1 MPTQRLRKAPA
12 SKPSGARP
20 QGAQAATLVVVESPA
35 KAKSIQKM
43 LGPGYEVRASL
54 GHVADLPER
63 ELGVDVARDFAPTY
77 EVKREKKR
85 VVEELKRAAQGK
97 RLLIATDPD
106 REGEAI
112 GWHVARLLGRDPKEP
127 LRVEFHEITPK
138 VVRQA
143 VERPRPIDQN
153 LVDAQQARRVLDRL
167 VGYNLSPLLSLEFR
181 KRALSA
187 GRVQSVALRLVVER
201 EEAIEAFQREEYW
214 TLEGLFE
221 VQGKTFPALLHEV
234 DGQRLWTGQG
244 EKEGKVHLENEAQA
258 LALAEKVRFFPYRV
272 AQVEVKERRKSP
284 PPPFTTST
292 LQQAAST
299 RLGYTASRTMRI
311 AQRLYEGVDLPEGT
325 VGLITYMRTDSVRVS
340 PEAVAQAR
348 EVIGEVFGSEYLPE
362 APRAYRN
369 RREGVQDAHEAIRP
383 TDPRRTPE
391 QVRKHLSE
399 EEYRLYDLIWRRFLA
414 SQMKDALY
422 EQTVVLLESQ
432 GGKPRFTFRA
442 AGSVLRFEGYLKAW
456 GREGEALPAGQT
468 HWREPEE
475 EEEAPPV
482 PAVPQGAEA
491 RLQLVRPEQHF
502 TEPPPRYTD
511 ATLVKTLEELGIGRP
526 STYAPTLET
535 LEKRGYVERKGRTLL
550 PTPLG
555 RQVVR
560 YLKERFPRVVAYEFT
575 AQMEEGLDQVEE
587 GKVPWPKVVWEFY
600 EPFLEELSQVP
611 KKTCPRCGRPLEL
624 KVSRFGQFLGCTGYP
639 ECTYT
644 EPLEKKEAE
653 PIGEACP
660 KCGRPLMRKEGRYGS
675 FIACSGYPQCDYTRD
690 DGNPTGQACPK
701 CGGRVLEKRSKR
713 GKPYYKCENSACD
726 FLSFHPLLEQTC
738 PSCGWP
744 LVKKGEGAC
753 INPACPAHDP
763 KLIPPPRAQEPS
775 AAKGRGSARG
785 GAASG
790 ASRRTGKKPKG
801 QGASPPKPP
810 KDWEELKPFLGELA
824 PEERRAAE
832 ALARG
837 EPLSPEEVRLAQRA
851 LFKLRM
857 RKGRARKEAVT

>member
-1 MPTQRLRKAPA
+1 MPKKSTRGTSAPA
-12 SKPSGARP
+12 KG
-20 QGAQAATLVVVESPA
+20 GAATLVVVESPA

-43 LGPGYEVRASL
+43 LGPAYEVRASR

-63 ELGVDVARDFAPTY
+63 ELGVDVDRDFAPTY
-77 EVKREKKR
+77 EVKKDKKP

-112 GWHVARLLGRDPKEP
+112 GWHVARLLGRNPEEP
-127 LRVEFHEITPK
+127 IRVEFHEITPK

-143 VERPRPIDQN
+143 VEHPRPIDQN

-167 VGYNLSPLLSLEFR
+167 LGYNLSPLLSLEFR

-201 EEAIEAFQREEYW
+201 EEEIEAFKREEYW
-214 TLEGLFE
+214 LLRGLFQAAE
-221 VQGKTFPALLHEV
+221 KTFPALLYEV
-234 DGQRLWTGQG
+234 DGKRLWAGQG
-244 EKEGKVHLENEAQA
+244 EKEGKLHLKTEAEAKA
-258 LALAEKVRFFPYRV
+258 LAAEALKGAYRV
-272 AQVEVKERRKSP
+272 AQVEVRERRKSP

-292 LQQAAST
+292 LQQAASS

-340 PEAVAQAR
+340 PEALALAR
-348 EVIGEVFGSEYLPE
+348 EVIAERFGPSFLPE
-362 APRAYRN
+362 TPRVYKN
-369 RREGVQDAHEAIRP
+369 RKEGVQDAHEAIRP

-391 QVRKHLSE
+391 SVRKYLSE

-422 EQTVVLLESQ
+422 EQTAVVLEDEKGRL
-432 GGKPRFTFRA
+432 RFRA
-442 AGSVLRFEGYLKAW
+442 SGSILKFEGYLKAW
-456 GREGEALPAGQT
+456 GK
-468 HWREPEE
+468 EE
-475 EEEAPPV
+475 EEEEPPV
-482 PAVPQGAEA
+482 PAVPEGAEA
-491 RLQLVRPEQHF
+491 KLLQITPEQRF

-511 ATLVKTLEELGIGRP
+511 ASLVKTMEELGIGRP

-535 LEKRGYVERKGRTLL
+535 LEKRGYVERRGRTLL

-555 RQVVR
+555 REVTR
-560 YLKERFPRVVAYEFT
+560 YLKERFPQVVAYEFT
-575 AQMEEGLDQVEE
+575 ARMEDRLDQVEE
-587 GKVPWPKVVWEFY
+587 GKAPWPQVVWEFY
-600 EPFLEELSQVP
+600 EPFLGELAQVP
-611 KKTCPRCGRPLEL
+611 KKTCPKCGRPLEL
-624 KVSRFGQFLGCTGYP
+624 KVSRYGQFLGCTGYP

-660 KCGRPLMRKEGRYGS
+660 KCGKPLLRKEGRYGS
-675 FIACSGYPQCDYTRD
+675 FIACSGYPACDYTRD
-690 DGNPTGQACPK
+690 DGKPTGHTCPK

-713 GKPYYKCENSACD
+713 GKPYYKCEENACD
-726 FLSFHPLLEQTC
+726 FLSFYPLLDTTC

-753 INPACPAHDP
+753 INPNCPAHDP
-763 KLIPPPRAQEPS
+763 KLLPAPKAQGPKKAKKSAKAPS
-775 AAKGRGSARG
+775 A
-785 GAASG
+785 
-790 ASRRTGKKPKG
+790 
-801 QGASPPKPP
+801 PKPP
-810 KDWEELKPFLGELA
+810 ADWEALKAFLPSLL
-824 PEERRAAE
+824 PEERQAVEALTQGKALAE
-832 ALARG
+832 AEVKLAR
-837 EPLSPEEVRLAQRA
+837 RA

-857 RKGRARKEAVT
+857 QKGRAKKEVAPA

>member
-1 MPTQRLRKAPA
+1 MPTKGNAKATSRKSPGA
-12 SKPSGARP
+12 SLKAGKAT
-20 QGAQAATLVVVESPA
+20 TLVVVESPA

-43 LGPGYEVRASL
+43 LGPGYEVKASL

-77 EVKREKKR
+77 EVKRDKKA
-85 VVEELKRAAQGK
+85 VVEELRRTAQGK

-112 GWHVARLLGRDPKEP
+112 GWHVARLLERDPQEP

-153 LVDAQQARRVLDRL
+153 LVDAQQARRILDRL

-201 EEAIEAFQREEYW
+201 EEAIEAFRREEYW

-244 EKEGKVHLENEAQA
+244 EKEGKLHLETEAQA
-258 LALAEKVRFFPYRV
+258 LALAERVQTLPYRV
-272 AQVEVKERRKSP
+272 AQVEVRERRKSP

-292 LQQAAST
+292 LQQAASS

-340 PEAVAQAR
+340 PEAVALAR
-348 EVIGEVFGSEYLPE
+348 EVVGKTYGTAYLPE
-362 APRAYRN
+362 APRVYRN
-369 RREGVQDAHEAIRP
+369 RKEGVQDAHEAIRP

-391 QVRKHLSE
+391 GVRPYLSE

-422 EQTVVLLESQ
+422 EQTVILLEGQ
-432 GGKPRFTFRA
+432 GQPRFTFRA

-456 GREGEALPAGQT
+456 GREGED
-468 HWREPEE
+468 

-482 PAVPQGAEA
+482 SAVPQGAEA
-491 RLQLVRPEQHF
+491 RLLQARPEQHF

-511 ATLVKTLEELGIGRP
+511 ATLVKTMEDLGIGRP

-555 RQVVR
+555 RQIVH

-587 GKVPWPKVVWEFY
+587 GKVPWPQVVWEFY
-600 EPFLEELSQVP
+600 EPFLKELSQVP
-611 KKTCPRCGRPLEL
+611 KKTCPQCGRPLEL

-644 EPLEKKEAE
+644 EPLERKKEAE

-660 KCGRPLMRKEGRYGS
+660 KCGRPLVRKEGRYGS
-675 FIACSGYPQCDYTRD
+675 FIACSGYPECDYTRD
-690 DGNPTGQACPK
+690 DGTPTGHTCPK
-701 CGGRVLEKRSKR
+701 CGSRVLEKRSKR
-713 GKPYYKCENSACD
+713 GKPYYKCESNACD
-726 FLSFHPLLEQTC
+726 FLSFYPLLDQTC

-744 LVKKGEGAC
+744 LVGKGQGAC
-753 INPACPAHDP
+753 MNPACPAHDP
-763 KLIPPPRAQEPS
+763 KLIPLPKAQATS
-775 AAKGRGSARG
+775 ASKGGKTARRK
-785 GAASG
+785 AASG
-790 ASRRTGKKPKG
+790 ASSRTGAKAKGKG
-801 QGASPPKPP
+801 QGASPPQPP
-810 KDWEELKPFLGELA
+810 SDWEELKPFLNELA
-824 PEERRAAE
+824 PEERGAVE
-832 ALARG
+832 ALALG
-837 EPLSPEEVRLAQRA
+837 EPLSPENAKLAQRA

-857 RKGRARKEAVT
+857 RKGRARKETVAP